1 MDDIFPILALETSD
15 ELCSVAVLLSE
26 NSFSEINVKGKHIH
40 SEKLIPMIEE
50 ILKTNNLQVSQIKSI
65 AVSEG
70 PGSFTG
76 LRIGMAAVKGI
87 VVSTNIPVMPVPTF
101 SAVAFKISA
110 FMLNGQNFVIVKK
123 ASRDEVYFAR
133 YLFSENKLKD
143 VVSLCLIKISEISSK
158 VEKNDLVF
166 SNIIHQSNSVDIT
179 PSALDIG
186 RWAYKFGKDLVTSN
200 YDLLEPKYFKEFKV
214 RSIA

>member
-1 MDDIFPILALETSD
+1 MDNLFPILALGTSD
-15 ELCSVAVLLSE
+15 ELCSTAVLLDD

-50 ILKTNNLQVSQIKSI
+50 ILKTNKLQVSQIKSI

-87 VVSTNIPVMPVPTF
+87 AVSTNIPVVPVPTF
-101 SAVAFKISA
+101 GAFAFKIST
-110 FMLNGQNFVIVKK
+110 FMMSGQNFVIVKK

-133 YLFSENKLKD
+133 YMFSENKVKE
-143 VVSLCLIKISEISSK
+143 VVPLCLLQTSEISSK
-158 VEKNDLVF
+158 IEKNDLAF
-166 SNIIHQSNSVDIT
+166 SNIIHKSNSEDIT

>member
-1 MDDIFPILALETSD
+1 MDNLFPILALETSD
-15 ELCSVAVLLSE
+15 ELCSTAVLLDD

-50 ILKTNNLQVSQIKSI
+50 ILKTNKLQVSQIKSI

-87 VVSTNIPVMPVPTF
+87 AVSTNIPVVPVPTF
-101 SAVAFKISA
+101 GAFAFKIST
-110 FMLNGQNFVIVKK
+110 FMMSGQNFVIVKK

-133 YLFSENKLKD
+133 YMFSENKVKE
-143 VVSLCLIKISEISSK
+143 VVPLCLLQTSEISSK
-158 VEKNDLVF
+158 IEKNDLAF
-166 SNIIHQSNSVDIT
+166 SNIIHKSNSEDIT